1 MVLTIKMRDTDE
13 SCKWTVSING
23 KTKFDFLK
31 YLFEFQ
37 IRTKSQSHIKS
48 YISIEKHVQGEIIEI
63 KIQNQ
68 KSI

>member
-1 MVLTIKMRDTDE
+1 MSHASGRSVLMEKLN
-13 SCKWTVSING
+13 SI
-23 KTKFDFLK
+23 LK

-63 KIQNQ
+63 KIQTQ